1 MILTNMKAFNN
12 YSKLICLAFIL
23 IIITAGCRKENNRN
37 YKAEGYVYLINSR
50 KAVSNAP
57 VVMIECKFSGTRCM
71 YEFVT
76 RTYTDSNGYYFISG
90 KTKNGG
96 SMSIEVGNH
105 DSIFGTPPSPAILYP
120 NRVLRQDFYVE
131 QARYVTARFIVEPQ
145 NRNFALLSI
154 NSGYYSSKNEVFRN
168 ITTTIDTIIKY
179 KYVANSPV
187 NLKVLLQNQN
197 PVTQVYSDSLEFFK
211 DLGIPLKDT
220 SLIWIVP

>member
-1 MILTNMKAFNN
+1 
-12 YSKLICLAFIL
+12 
-23 IIITAGCRKENNRN
+23 
-37 YKAEGYVYLINSR
+37 
-50 KAVSNAP
+50 
-57 VVMIECKFSGTRCM
+57 
-71 YEFVT
+71 
-76 RTYTDSNGYYFISG
+76 
-90 KTKNGG
+90 
-96 SMSIEVGNH
+96 MSIEVGNH